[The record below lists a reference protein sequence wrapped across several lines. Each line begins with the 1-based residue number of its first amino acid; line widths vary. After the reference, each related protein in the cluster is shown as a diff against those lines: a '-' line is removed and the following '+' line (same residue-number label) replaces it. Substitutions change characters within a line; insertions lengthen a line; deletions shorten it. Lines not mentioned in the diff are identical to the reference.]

1 MHGASGAH
9 ARNSASSLPRRT
21 DLPYIHREMKQGAG
35 MPAYL
40 RVYPRALEMEKEA
53 QAPVIRIRLGDLF
66 PLLAEAQ
73 RGNYL
78 WLNDF
83 EDDEVLI
90 SPDLYELI
98 RAYECY
104 RPSA

>member
-1 MHGASGAH
+1 
-9 ARNSASSLPRRT
+9 
-21 DLPYIHREMKQGAG
+21 

-40 RVYPRALEMEKEA
+40 RVYPPRSQKGTETPPE
-53 QAPVIRIRLGDLF
+53 PTVRIRLGDLF
-66 PLLAEAQ
+66 PLLAQAH

-83 EDDEVLI
+83 EEDEVCI
-90 SPDLYELI
+90 TPDLYEVLTAF
-98 RAYECY
+98 RCY

>member
-1 MHGASGAH
+1 
-9 ARNSASSLPRRT
+9 
-21 DLPYIHREMKQGAG
+21 

-40 RVYPRALEMEKEA
+40 RIYPRDPEPESDTQ
-53 QAPVIRIRLGDLF
+53 QAPTVRIRLGDLF
-66 PLLAEAQ
+66 PLLAQAH

-83 EDDEVLI
+83 EDDEVRVT
-90 SPDLYELI
+90 PDLYEILKAF
-98 RAYECY
+98 RAY

>member
-1 MHGASGAH
+1 
-9 ARNSASSLPRRT
+9 
-21 DLPYIHREMKQGAG
+21 

-40 RVYPRALEMEKEA
+40 RVYPRVVDSEKGTEA
-53 QAPVIRIRLGDLF
+53 PTIRVRLGDLF
-66 PLLAEAQ
+66 PLLAQAQ

-83 EDDEVLI
+83 EDDEVCVT
-90 SPDLYELI
+90 PDLYQLLQVFD
-98 RAYECY
+98 CY

>member
-1 MHGASGAH
+1 LEFRKQP
-9 ARNSASSLPRRT
+9 ARLDRSSLHPAAQV
-21 DLPYIHREMKQGAG
+21 EQGVA

-40 RVYPRALEMEKEA
+40 RVYPRDTNTE
-53 QAPVIRIRLGDLF
+53 QDTQTPSVRVRLGDLF
-66 PLLAEAQ
+66 PLLARAQ

-83 EDDEVLI
+83 ENDEVLI
-90 SPDLYELI
+90 SPDLYELVQ
-98 RAYECY
+98 AFECY